1 MKEVRDWVEAD
12 LDLVVRTGEK
22 ENTGVDYKASAALNF
37 RDGRPLTGAGRSG
50 QTLGQKHREDLIRD
64 VAAMANAE
72 GGLIIYGIAERTG
85 GYPDRVDE
93 GVDLSVVDADTIERI
108 ILSNIHPR
116 LEGFFIKPI
125 ELKSKGANN
134 YACVIEIPKAGKNAP
149 HQADDKHY
157 YKRHDA
163 TKLPMDDNE
172 IRDMIGR
179 SLEFGKKFGTA
190 WDLLVE
196 VRRIVAAATERNN
209 IPPTSN
215 VAPRTTLSIAVSN
228 ALRSSG
234 VAIMSLP
241 RTLRTKA
248 AELIGAVDKYNS
260 IIETVDQGQRENAR
274 LNEPLRAILRQIIDN
289 GTQIQAGLD
298 EVLKDQP

>member
-1 MKEVRDWVEAD
+1 MKDVRDWVEAD
-12 LDLVVRTGEK
+12 LDLVVKADEK
-22 ENTGVDYKASAALNF
+22 ENTSIDYKASAALSF
-37 RDGRPLTGAGRSG
+37 KDRTPLTGRNRA
-50 QTLGQKHREDLIRD
+50 LGDKHREDLIRD
-64 VAAMANAE
+64 VAATANAE

-85 GYPDRVDE
+85 GYPDHVDN
-93 GVDLSVVDADTIERI
+93 GADLNMVDADTIERI

-116 LEGFFIKPI
+116 AEGFFVKSI
-125 ELKSKGANN
+125 ELKSKGVDK
-134 YACVIEIPKAGKNAP
+134 YAHVISIPKAAKNAP
-149 HQADDKHY
+149 HQADDKLY

-172 IRDMIGR
+172 VRDMIGR

-209 IPPTSN
+209 ISPVSD

-241 RTLRTKA
+241 QSLRTKA
-248 AELIGAVDKYNS
+248 ADLIGAVDKYNS

-274 LNEPLRAILRQIIDN
+274 LTEPLRVILRQIIEN
-289 GTQIQAGLD
+289 GEQIQTGLLD
-298 EVLKDQP
+298 VLKDQP